1 MFNFLFIFITSDS
14 TNDSNTIF
22 CLGAEIVGKGMVKGA
37 VKTSEMLFLGTDY
50 AKQYVTPD
58 QAKNID
64 PRLKSCLIDCI
75 SVYSVFL
82 VV

>member
-64 PRLKSCLIDCI
+64 PRLESFVLTIP
-75 SVYSVFL
+75 SVFH
-82 VV
+82 V

>member
-1 MFNFLFIFITSDS
+1 MIQTLFFH
-14 TNDSNTIF
+14 

-64 PRLKSCLIDCI
+64 PRLESCFIDYI
-75 SVYSVFL
+75 ITI
-82 VV
+82 